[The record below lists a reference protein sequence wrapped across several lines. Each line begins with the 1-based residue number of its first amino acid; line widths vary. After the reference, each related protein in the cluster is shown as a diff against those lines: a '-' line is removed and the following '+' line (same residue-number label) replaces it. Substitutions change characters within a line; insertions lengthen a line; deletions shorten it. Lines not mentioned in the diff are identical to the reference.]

1 MVARLLLSGLLLG
14 GLELAVCFGRLSD
27 QLHSAARGLQDAV
40 GSVTGG
46 GDTSERAQQLSSC
59 KDEHASCANWAKY
72 GECDK
77 NPSFMHATCL
87 ASCYMCESLGCH
99 DSHDECSEW
108 AIAGECTKNDDFMA
122 SDCTFSCG
130 FCGVS
135 YEPQCRRNARMK
147 PAAIPGTIDATFERA
162 IRAFPQYGAKL
173 LKRDPWILHF
183 EHFLSPKEVDKLL
196 PKAGHSFERSLA
208 GDGVTPVRTSAT
220 SWCNVAYCLDDPF
233 LQQVRSRIA
242 NVTRVPWEYAE
253 HLQTLKY
260 LPGQFYREHHDQNAP
275 RNSAW
280 GPRLYT
286 FFIYLSD
293 VEAGGETRFTRLNI
307 SVTPRK
313 GSAILWPSVLSEDP
327 FVTDE
332 RTFHEAVTVDKGIKF
347 SANFWIHMYEFQ
359 QVFLLFILFSL
370 CLPISSSISLPML
383 LIYVCI
389 YVCIYIHVYT
399 CFLSTIRRSSLD
411 AGTRI
416 TSRGTRRRSCRPDSS
431 RPCAR
436 DRTLS
441 AQPKQPTQGSRSQA
455 RSRQKRRKRRRQW
468 RLAWVLPRTGC
479 SGHIAGGRYRY
490 SACGSRG
497 CFWRRFFGRHR

>member
-27 QLHSAARGLQDAV
+27 RLHSAARGLQDAV

-108 AIAGECTKNDDFMA
+108 AIAGECTKNDAFMA

-135 YEPQCRRNARMK
+135 YAPQCRRDARMK

-162 IRAFPQYGAKL
+162 IRAFPQYGATL

-196 PKAGHSFERSLA
+196 PKAGHNFERSLA

-332 RTFHEAVTVDKGIKF
+332 RTYHEAVTVDKGIKF

-359 QVFLLFILFSL
+359 QVFLFFVS
-370 CLPISSSISLPML
+370 PSLPQYHSRCFL
-383 LIYVCI
+383 YV
-389 YVCIYIHVYT
+389 YVYMYVYIHIYT
-399 CFLSTIRRSSLD
+399 CSLSTIRRSSKD
-411 AGTRI
+411 AGTRS
-416 TSRGTRRRSCRPDSS
+416 TSRGTQRRSCRPDSS

-436 DRTLS
+436 DGTLS

-455 RSRQKRRKRRRQW
+455 RSRHKRRR
-468 RLAWVLPRTGC
+468 
-479 SGHIAGGRYRY
+479 
-490 SACGSRG
+490 
-497 CFWRRFFGRHR
+497 RRRQ